1 MQKTLLTTLIASF
14 LFAPSTY
21 ASEDKSATNIE
32 VISIKGSRLDKAAT
46 ATGLPLTLRET
57 PQSVT
62 IIDQEFIQSFSLNS
76 VADLMFLT
84 PGIYAQ

>member
-1 MQKTLLTTLIASF
+1 MQKSLLATLISS
-14 LFAPSTY
+14 LLLAPSSY
-21 ASEDKSATNIE
+21 ANEPQSTTDIE

-62 IIDQEFIQSFSLNS
+62 IIDQEFIQVSHSIVS
-76 VADLMFLT
+76 RT
-84 PGIYAQ
+84 